1 MRRSIG
7 MQGTSGRQVALR
19 PWKAAMHP
27 TVERLDFPGPYL
39 SWNIPERNRLE
50 GNHLESNIAKRRAD
64 RWSLGITLRSR
75 KVSKCGVD

>member
-7 MQGTSGRQVALR
+7 MQGMSGRQVALR
-19 PWKAAMHP
+19 PRRNA
-27 TVERLDFPGPYL
+27 EIDRLDLPGPYL
-39 SWNIPERNRLE
+39 SRNIPERNCLR

-75 KVSKCGVD
+75 